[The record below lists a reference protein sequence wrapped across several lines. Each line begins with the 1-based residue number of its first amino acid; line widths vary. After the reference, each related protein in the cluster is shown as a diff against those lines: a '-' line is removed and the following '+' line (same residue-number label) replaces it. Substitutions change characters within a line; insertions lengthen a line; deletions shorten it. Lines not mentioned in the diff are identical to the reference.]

1 MVLNIKERDMNVMQ
15 EFYLRVIA
23 EVAKKPMQLA
33 LASLCGAGISYRVR
47 ATAPNVV
54 EYRCNNFGCDIKG
67 TLTF

>member
-1 MVLNIKERDMNVMQ
+1 MTNVK

-23 EVAKKPMQLA
+23 KVAKQPMHLA
-33 LASLCGAGISYRVR
+33 LASLSGAGISYRVR

-54 EYRCNNFGCDIKG
+54 EYRCDKFGCDIKG

>member
-33 LASLCGAGISYRVR
+33 LASLSGAGINYRVR

-54 EYRCNNFGCDIKG
+54 EYRCDKFGADIKG

>member
-1 MVLNIKERDMNVMQ
+1 MNIMK

-23 EVAKKPMQLA
+23 EVAKKPMPAA
-33 LASLCGAGISYRVR
+33 LASLSGAGISYRVR

-54 EYRCNNFGCDIKG
+54 EYHCNNFGCDIKG